1 MFEYT
6 TEDLGSQATVCG
18 GGRYDGLVAEMGGQ
32 PTPALGFGMGLER
45 LLLLMEAQGIAFPP
59 ARPCDLYIG
68 SIGEAARRKAFALAG
83 AMRQSGVAATFDEVG
98 RGVKAQMKYADKIG
112 ARFSMVLGDDE
123 LAAGK
128 AQIKNMQTGEKHE
141 IVLDETFAKQFAAI
155 DSSLLS

>member
-1 MFEYT
+1 
-6 TEDLGSQATVCG
+6 
-18 GGRYDGLVAEMGGQ
+18 
-32 PTPALGFGMGLER
+32 
-45 LLLLMEAQGIAFPP
+45 
-59 ARPCDLYIG
+59 
-68 SIGEAARRKAFALAG
+68 
-83 AMRQSGVAATFDEVG
+83 MRQSGVAATFDEVG